1 VDIRTN
7 WQNRKTNSRQIITRQ
22 FAILLEALSLTK
34 NQVLFSMDEYDVV
47 VVGAGAAGL
56 IAAGRTAELGGK
68 VLLLEKMER
77 AGRKLLITGKGRCNI
92 TNDAPQSEFYDHI
105 YPNSRFLKH
114 AFSTFFSKD
123 IIRLLEQYGTET
135 IVERG
140 GRVFPV
146 SNKSADVVIALLKW
160 VKEKNVEI
168 RYGHQVERIISI
180 GGEVKGLLIKANGKS
195 ININCRNIILCT
207 GGCSYPATGSTGD
220 GYRMAKKIGHS
231 IETPR
236 PALVPIETEGDMAQ
250 QLQGL
255 SLKNVKAI
263 VWVSGKKLKEEF
275 GEMLFT
281 HFGLTGPI
289 ILSLSRFIV
298 DEHLKGHKVEVSVDL
313 KPALDEVKLDNRLL
327 RDLDESGKRKMDNIF
342 RLWLP
347 ASLIPV
353 FLKKLDIDGQ
363 KEGHQLQAKERKKIL
378 LMMKDLRFRVT
389 GFRPFK
395 EAIITAGGI
404 VTKEIDSRTMES
416 KLVKNLYFAG
426 EVIDLDAD
434 TGGFNL
440 QIAFSTAWLA
450 AQSCMTPH

>member
-1 VDIRTN
+1 MIFRLYFTYFM
-7 WQNRKTNSRQIITRQ
+7 S
-22 FAILLEALSLTK
+22 
-34 NQVLFSMDEYDVV
+34 EYDVI

-56 IAAGRTAELGGK
+56 IAAGRAAELGGK
-68 VLLLEKMER
+68 VLVLEKMER

-92 TNDAPQSEFYDHI
+92 TNNAPQSEFFDHI
-105 YPNSRFLKH
+105 YTNSRFLKH
-114 AFSTFFSKD
+114 AFATFFSAD
-123 IIRLLEQYGTET
+123 IIRLLDKYGTKT
-135 IVERG
+135 IIERG

-146 SNKSADVVIALLKW
+146 SNNSADVVEALLKW
-160 VKEKNVEI
+160 LHANHVEI
-168 RYGHQVERIISI
+168 RYGHQVERMIII
-180 GGEVKGLLIKANGKS
+180 GGEVKGLLVKVNGKT
-195 ININCRNIILCT
+195 ININCGNIILCT

-220 GYRMAKKIGHS
+220 GYRMAKKAGHT

-250 QLQGL
+250 RLQGL

-263 VWVSGKKLKEEF
+263 VWVSSKKFKEEF

-281 HFGLTGPI
+281 HYGLTGPI

-298 DEHLKGHKVEVSVDL
+298 EELLKGHKVEVSVDL
-313 KPALDEVKLDNRLL
+313 KPALDEVKLDSRLL
-327 RDLDESGKRKMDNIF
+327 RDIDENGKRKMDNIF

-347 ASLIPV
+347 SSLIPV
-353 FLKKLDIDGQ
+353 FLKELNIDGQ

-389 GFRPFK
+389 GYRPFK
-395 EAIITAGGI
+395 EAIITAGGV
-404 VTKEIDSRTMES
+404 VTSEINAQTMES

-440 QIAFSTAWLA
+440 QLAFSTAWLA

>member
-1 VDIRTN
+1 M
-7 WQNRKTNSRQIITRQ
+7 SE
-22 FAILLEALSLTK
+22 F
-34 NQVLFSMDEYDVV
+34 DVV

-56 IAAGRTAELGGK
+56 IAAGRAAELGGK

-92 TNDAPQSEFYDHI
+92 TNDAPQSDFYDHI
-105 YPNSRFLKH
+105 YPNARFLKH

-123 IIRLLEQYGTET
+123 IIGLLNKYGTET
-135 IVERG
+135 VVERG

-146 SNKSADVVIALLKW
+146 SNSSADVVKALMKW
-160 VKEKNVEI
+160 VLENHVEI
-168 RYGHQVERIISI
+168 RYGQHADRLITIN
-180 GGEVKGLLIKANGKS
+180 GEIKGVLVNGNGKPV
-195 ININCRNIILCT
+195 NIPCRNLILCT
-207 GGCSYPATGSTGD
+207 GGSSYPATGSTGD
-220 GYRMAKKIGHS
+220 GYRMAKKAGHT

-250 QLQGL
+250 RLMGL

-298 DEHLKGHKVEVSVDL
+298 DEMIKGHKVEVSVDL

-327 RDLDESGKRKMDNIF
+327 RDLDENGKRKIDNLF

-353 FLKKLDIDGQ
+353 FLKELNINGQ
-363 KEGHQLQAKERKKIL
+363 KEGHQLEAKERKKIL

-389 GFRPFK
+389 GYRPFK
-395 EAIITAGGI
+395 EAIITAGGVI
-404 VTKEIDSRTMES
+404 TEEINSKTMES

-450 AQSCMTPH
+450 AQSCMSPR

>member
-1 VDIRTN
+1 MN
-7 WQNRKTNSRQIITRQ
+7 E
-22 FAILLEALSLTK
+22 F
-34 NQVLFSMDEYDVV
+34 DVV

-56 IAAGRTAELGGK
+56 IAAGRVAELGGR

-92 TNDAPQSEFYDHI
+92 TNDAPQSEFYNHI
-105 YPNSRFLKH
+105 YPNARFLKH
-114 AFSTFFSKD
+114 AFSTFFSGD
-123 IIRLLEQYGTET
+123 IIRLLEKYGTET
-135 IVERG
+135 VVERG

-146 SNKSADVVIALLKW
+146 SNSSADVVKALLKW
-160 VKEKNVEI
+160 VQEHQVEI
-168 RYGHQVERIISI
+168 RYGHQVEKLIVI
-180 GGEVKGLLIKANGKS
+180 GGEVKGLLVSVHGKS
-195 ININCRNIILCT
+195 MNITCGKVILCT
-207 GGCSYPATGSTGD
+207 GGCSYPGTGSTGD
-220 GYRMAKKIGHS
+220 GYRMAKKAGHT

-236 PALVPIETEGDMAQ
+236 PALVPVETEGDLAQ
-250 QLQGL
+250 RLQGL

-298 DEHLKGHKVEVSVDL
+298 DELLKGHKVEVSVDL

-327 RDLDESGKRKMDNIF
+327 RDLDENGKRKIENLF

-347 ASLIPV
+347 SSLIPV
-353 FLKKLDIDGQ
+353 FLKELEIDGN
-363 KEGHQLQAKERKKIL
+363 KEAHQLGARERKKIL

-389 GFRPFK
+389 GYRPFK
-395 EAIITAGGI
+395 EAIITAGGV
-404 VTKEIDSRTMES
+404 VTGEIDGKTMES
-416 KLVKNLYFAG
+416 KVVKNLYFAG

-434 TGGFNL
+434 TGGYNL
-440 QIAFSTAWLA
+440 QLAFSTAWLA
-450 AQSCMTPH
+450 AQSCMGIH

>member
-1 VDIRTN
+1 MN
-7 WQNRKTNSRQIITRQ
+7 E
-22 FAILLEALSLTK
+22 F
-34 NQVLFSMDEYDVV
+34 DVV

-56 IAAGRTAELGGK
+56 IAAGRAAELGGK

-92 TNDAPQSEFYDHI
+92 TNDAPQSEFFDHI

-114 AFSTFFSKD
+114 AFSTFFSGD
-123 IIRLLEQYGTET
+123 IIRLLNKYGTDT
-135 IVERG
+135 VVERG

-146 SNKSADVVIALLKW
+146 SNSSAAVVKALMKW
-160 VKEKNVEI
+160 VQENRVEI
-168 RYGHQVERIISI
+168 RYGQHVDRLITIH
-180 GGEVKGLLIKANGKS
+180 GEIKGVLVMVNGKPV
-195 ININCRNIILCT
+195 NITCNKLILCT
-207 GGCSYPATGSTGD
+207 GGSSYPATGSTGD
-220 GYRMAKKIGHS
+220 GYRMAKKAGHT

-250 QLQGL
+250 RLQGL

-263 VWVSGKKLKEEF
+263 VWVNGKKLKEEF

-298 DEHLKGHKVEVSVDL
+298 DELLKGHKVDVSVDL

-327 RDLDESGKRKMDNIF
+327 RDLDESGKRKIDNLF
-342 RLWLP
+342 RLWMP
-347 ASLIPV
+347 SSLIPV
-353 FLKKLDIDGQ
+353 FLKELNIDGN
-363 KEGHQLQAKERKKIL
+363 KEGHQISGKERKKIL
-378 LMMKDLRFRVT
+378 MMMKDLRFRVS
-389 GFRPFK
+389 GYRPFK
-395 EAIITAGGI
+395 EAIITAGGVI
-404 VTKEIDSRTMES
+404 TTEIDSKTMES
-416 KLVKNLYFAG
+416 KVVKNLYFAG

-440 QIAFSTAWLA
+440 QIAYSTAWLA
-450 AQSCMTPH
+450 AQSCMATH